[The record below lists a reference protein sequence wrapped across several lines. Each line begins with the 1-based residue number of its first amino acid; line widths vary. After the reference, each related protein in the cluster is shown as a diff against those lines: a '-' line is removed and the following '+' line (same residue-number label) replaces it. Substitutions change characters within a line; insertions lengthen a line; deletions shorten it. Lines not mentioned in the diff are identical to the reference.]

1 MRTNWVLLLIV
12 SLLFSCIIAVGAG
25 QAQRGV
31 SGACDRACL
40 QGFVD
45 QYLDAWIARDP
56 KKLPLTANAKYTE
69 NGQRLEFG
77 DGSWNVAV
85 GKGKYRLWVPDTET
99 GQVGIITTVTE
110 DGAAAG
116 QTVPSML
123 ALRLKVVNRQ
133 ISEAEALFVRPAT
146 AAGGA
151 RGAAPAPAAP
161 GAAAGR
167 GANAPVPPPAV
178 RLETLGTPNALFLQ
192 PIPASE
198 RMSRAD
204 LIRVANM
211 YFTGMQKNDGL
222 GEYPFASDCDRFE
235 NASQS
240 TNAETPPNQI
250 RPDPKTATMYSAQW
264 SCMEQFKSGLIHFV
278 SRIRD
283 RRYVAVDPEFG
294 MVYSFVFFDHM
305 AGKTRTYTHPDGR
318 VITSGPTSPWTW
330 EIAELFRIEK
340 GKIRRIEAI
349 LVQSPYGQQSG
360 WSTYEE
366 SMSDKARDIR

>member
-1 MRTNWVLLLIV
+1 MRTNWVLLLVV